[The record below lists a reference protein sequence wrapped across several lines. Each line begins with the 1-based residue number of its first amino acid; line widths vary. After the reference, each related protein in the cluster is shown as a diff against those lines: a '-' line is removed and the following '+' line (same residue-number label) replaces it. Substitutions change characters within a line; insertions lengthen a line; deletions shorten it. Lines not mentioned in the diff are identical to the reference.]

1 MSYREAYLQ
10 IPMVMTLTA
19 DANSALFNPFAAAT
33 SADYA
38 AGLKN
43 WFGSVIH
50 SIQVD
55 WNGVTEL

>member
-1 MSYREAYLQ
+1 
-10 IPMVMTLTA
+10 MTLTA